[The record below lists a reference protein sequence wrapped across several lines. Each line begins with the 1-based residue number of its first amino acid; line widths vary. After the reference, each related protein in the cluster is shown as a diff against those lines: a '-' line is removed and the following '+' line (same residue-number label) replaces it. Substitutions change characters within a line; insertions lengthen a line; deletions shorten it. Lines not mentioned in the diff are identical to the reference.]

1 MPTPILPDLQPLTAN
16 AKDILIQKCN
26 SYSNLNVMLHYLQTG
41 ELTFED
47 MPNLNDERKKLLMDQ
62 YNEWKST
69 PEPVSPEEQ
78 QMWTEI
84 SAIGFDLENMDIST
98 LTSLESKLNDYI
110 NRFDKSRPGGNHVD
124 EAKGYASKIKQ
135 LKEKAEWENV
145 DFINYD
151 AIKQYLLSHPNT
163 SFFFEAEGYMWN
175 LIKDLSNIQ
184 MVQTYV
190 NDMESFAN
198 LKSALIANYRSI
210 VDGHID
216 MARTAVKEYWEWQPV
231 KNSGDIEK
239 VWEYINNHPNS
250 PFKSEI
256 WFVFDSLKRDLL
268 KDFKQNLSK
277 PAYVKKYNTLTN
289 KGIISNQEFINAN
302 IITNDS
308 IIKLNNKQ
316 HFLDNHPIDQNKVVT
331 EAPDGHTDVFL
342 FGIPSTGKTCLL
354 MGLLG
359 SKLLDYDSQ
368 KYGGDYGETLTKYR
382 DAGITPNSTNENFV
396 SLISGTLKD
405 GERDGVLHNINIID
419 MGGEAFSDKI
429 ADNPEGGVTFEDM
442 GIGAT
447 ELLSNKNDKV
457 FFIIVDPTVEIVE
470 KVKEKLQLDSNGNP
484 IILEDGTKLT
494 NSYITYVNQKSIIKK
509 FVDLFKQP
517 ENNYIM
523 ERVKAIHFVCTKAD
537 MLEGDREEIAKERVK
552 IRHFAPLGSLLG
564 LCSPKKYAINPR
576 SNYKPMLYT
585 FSLGKFYLGG
595 VFDYDSY
602 DSDKILNVVRNV
614 TKGKREENF
623 LDKIKS
629 ALNKPIL

>member
-1 MPTPILPDLQPLTAN
+1 MPTPILPDLQPLSAS

-26 SYSNLNVMLHYLQTG
+26 SYPNLNVMLHYLQTG

-47 MPNLNDERKKLLMDQ
+47 MPNLNAERKELLMTQ
-62 YNEWKST
+62 YNKWKST

-84 SAIGFDLENMDIST
+84 SANGFDLEYMDIST

-135 LKEKAEWENV
+135 LKEKAEWEKV
-145 DFINYD
+145 DIINYD

-163 SFFFEAEGYMWN
+163 SFFFEAEGYMWK
-175 LIKDLSNIQ
+175 LIMDFSNIQ

-198 LKSALIANYRSI
+198 LKSALIANYQSI
-210 VDGHID
+210 VNNHID
-216 MARTAVKEYWEWQPV
+216 MARTALNEYWEWQTV

-239 VWEYINNHPNS
+239 VWEYSNNHPNS

-256 WFVFDSLKRDLL
+256 WFVFDSLKRALL
-268 KDFKQNLSK
+268 EDFKQNLSK
-277 PAYVKKYNTLTN
+277 PAYVKKYNDLTN

-302 IITNDS
+302 IITDDS

-405 GERDGVLHNINIID
+405 GERDGVSHNINIID

-470 KVKEKLQLDSNGNP
+470 KVKEKLQHDSNGNP

-494 NSYITYVNQKSIIKK
+494 KSYITYVNQKSIIKK

-517 ENNYIM
+517 ENSHIM

-537 MLEGDREEIAKERVK
+537 MLKGDREDEAKKRIK
-552 IRHFAPLGSLLG
+552 RRHDAPLTSLLG

-585 FSLGKFYLGG
+585 FSLGTFYLGG

-614 TKGKREENF
+614 TKGQREENF